1 MQSDGVDLYQARGFI
16 PRSTFQYFTKHF
28 AIGNTWKN
36 NWQHDPIQLSST
48 VLRDAQ
54 DTEDVDE
61 EVDEI
66 EIEANRSHNVLV
78 RGEATVDEVRII
90 DDISTEY

>member
-1 MQSDGVDLYQARGFI
+1 MALICIRRADS
-16 PRSTFQYFTKHF
+16 FQEAHF
-28 AIGNTWKN
+28 NILQNTSLSETHGKN
-36 NWQHDPIQLSST
+36 NWQHDPTQLSST

-54 DTEDVDE
+54 DTEDIDE

-78 RGEATVDEVRII
+78 RGEAAVDEVRII